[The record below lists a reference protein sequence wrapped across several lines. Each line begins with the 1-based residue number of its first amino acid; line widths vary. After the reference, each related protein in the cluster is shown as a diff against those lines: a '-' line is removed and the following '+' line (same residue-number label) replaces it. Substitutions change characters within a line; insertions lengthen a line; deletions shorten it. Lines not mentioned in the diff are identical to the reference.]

1 MSDVEKRIATENGQS
16 KIENALLKIVK
27 AIEDINEDKPKEKAE
42 IIKAIE
48 GTTTQQGFFNI
59 ETEVENA

>member
-27 AIEDINEDKPKEKAE
+27 AIEEINGDKPKEKAE
-42 IIKAIE
+42 ITKVTE
-48 GTTTQQGFFNI
+48 GTINKLTLSINVY
-59 ETEVENA
+59 ESEV

>member
-42 IIKAIE
+42 IIKVTE
-48 GTTTQQGFFNI
+48 GTTNKLTLSINVY
-59 ETEVENA
+59 ESEV

>member
-42 IIKAIE
+42 IMKVTE
-48 GTTTQQGFFNI
+48 GTTNKLTFSINVY
-59 ETEVENA
+59 ESEV

>member
-42 IIKAIE
+42 ITKVTE
-48 GTTTQQGFFNI
+48 STTNKLTLSI
-59 ETEVENA
+59 SVYESEV

>member
-27 AIEDINEDKPKEKAE
+27 AIEEINGDKPKEKTE
-42 IIKAIE
+42 IIKATE
-48 GTTTQQGFFNI
+48 GTINKLTLSINVY
-59 ETEVENA
+59 ESEV

>member
-42 IIKAIE
+42 ITKVTE
-48 GTTTQQGFFNI
+48 GTINKLTLSINVY
-59 ETEVENA
+59 ESEV

>member
-42 IIKAIE
+42 ITKV
-48 GTTTQQGFFNI
+48 
-59 ETEVENA
+59 TEDTINKLTLSINVYESEV

>member
-42 IIKAIE
+42 IIKATE
-48 GTTTQQGFFNI
+48 GTINKLTLSINVY
-59 ETEVENA
+59 ESEV

>member
-42 IIKAIE
+42 ITKVTE
-48 GTTTQQGFFNI
+48 GTTNKLTLLSINVY
-59 ETEVENA
+59 ESEV

>member
-27 AIEDINEDKPKEKAE
+27 AIEDINEDKPKKAE
-42 IIKAIE
+42 IIKATE
-48 GTTTQQGFFNI
+48 GTINKLTLSINVY
-59 ETEVENA
+59 ESEV

>member
-42 IIKAIE
+42 IMKVTE
-48 GTTTQQGFFNI
+48 GTINKLTLSINVY
-59 ETEVENA
+59 ESEV

>member
-1 MSDVEKRIATENGQS
+1 MSDVEERIATENGQS

-42 IIKAIE
+42 ITKVTE
-48 GTTTQQGFFNI
+48 GTTNKLI
-59 ETEVENA
+59 LSISVYESEV